1 MEHAALCEHACKYV
15 RAVARPFGQYGQGR
29 YTIAGV
35 FVALILFFITKV
47 NKGSTDT
54 REITTEVQRGQFRSE
69 VTASGELFAKSS
81 VNIMGP
87 AGMQSAGIYQTKIEH
102 IIDEG
107 TVVQAGS
114 YVARLDQSELATR
127 LSQRRSDYKVSL
139 SEFTQAKLDSAM
151 DLRKARDNMD
161 NSLYEIAKKKLVL
174 NNSQFEPPSIIKE
187 KEMELERAEKKYE
200 RELENYDLLQQKA
213 VAKMDAVEATM
224 GDDKSK
230 LDQVLALQKE
240 FTIMASES
248 GMLIYKRDWPQNM
261 FRVEA
266 CCLS

>member
-1 MEHAALCEHACKYV
+1 MV
-15 RAVARPFGQYGQGR
+15 
-29 YTIAGV
+29 IAGV

-47 NKGSTDT
+47 NKGSSDI
-54 REITTEVQRGQFRSE
+54 REITAEVQKGQFRSE

-107 TVVQAGS
+107 TVVAAGS

-127 LSQRRSDYKVSL
+127 LSQRKSDYKVSS

-161 NSLYEIAKKKLVL
+161 NSSYEIEKKKLVL
-174 NNSQFEPPSIIKE
+174 KNSQFEPPAVITE
-187 KEMELERAEKKYE
+187 KEMELERAEKKHS
-200 RELENYDLLQQKA
+200 REIENYDLQKQKA
-213 VAKMDAVEATM
+213 VAKMDAAEAKM
-224 GDDKSK
+224 SDDKSK
-230 LDQVLALQKE
+230 LD
-240 FTIMASES
+240 
-248 GMLIYKRDWPQNM
+248 
-261 FRVEA
+261 
-266 CCLS
+266 